1 MTRALYAVPVARE
14 EPPRYRQIADDLRA
28 RIESGEFP
36 PGSQLPTKAELM
48 VSYRVALT
56 TVNNAIGVLR
66 ELGLAETRQGRGMY
80 SRKPPDPGPS
90 EFEVAMARMDE
101 LSEDFRLL
109 KERVHALEQEKRQ

>member
-14 EPPRYRQIADDLRA
+14 EPPRYRQIADDLRT
-28 RIESGEFP
+28 RIEAGEFP

-48 VSYRVALT
+48 ASYRVALT

-90 EFEVAMARMDE
+90 EYDRVMARLDQVDE
-101 LSEDFRLL
+101 AVRRLE
-109 KERVHALEQEKRQ
+109 ERMAEAERELGR